1 MEGIMEEHS
10 TSVKIKWKRIAIVYI
25 CLFALSVVVC
35 GFLLAK
41 TDYPDRIATKLGWGG
56 VQPFRQRTVFN

>member
-25 CLFALSVVVC
+25 SICIECCSVWIFIGKDRLS
-35 GFLLAK
+35 
-41 TDYPDRIATKLGWGG
+41 
-56 VQPFRQRTVFN
+56 